1 MCPNIFWQE
10 RETHIEIEGKDSN
23 PIDNSIDRDNIV
35 GNEKETLKSLLF
47 EWLKKHAT
55 HRKWTMQKGDFI
67 PTNQPTNH

>member
-1 MCPNIFWQE
+1 MCPKIFWQE

-47 EWLKKHAT
+47 E
-55 HRKWTMQKGDFI
+55 
-67 PTNQPTNH
+67 